1 MTRTASPIDVLFVT
15 SSGGH
20 LAEVLEWLP
29 AFRDVSWRIVLN
41 AEGPLPEDVR
51 PHVIRMSHAERD
63 WKVAWNFVEAARLL
77 ARLRPR
83 LVASPGAG
91 CAVPF
96 AVLCRLRAIPYVHV
110 EPRSAVRRP
119 TLTGRLVR
127 PFARTTIV
135 QWRSLLEAHPR
146 AECHEAFPASS
157 S

>member
-1 MTRTASPIDVLFVT
+1 MSRERPIDVLFVT
-15 SSGGH
+15 SAGGH

-29 AFRDVSWRIVLN
+29 AFADVSWRIVLN
-41 AEGPLPEDVR
+41 AEAPLPDDVR
-51 PHVIRMSHAERD
+51 PRVIRMVHAERD
-63 WKVAWNFVEAARLL
+63 VKVLWNFVEAARLL

-83 LVASPGAG
+83 LVVSPGAG

-96 AVLCRLRAIPYVHV
+96 AVLCRLLAIRYVHV
-110 EPRSAVRRP
+110 EPRSAVRRA

-127 PFARTTIV
+127 PFASATIV
-135 QWRSLLEAHPR
+135 QWPSLLALLPR